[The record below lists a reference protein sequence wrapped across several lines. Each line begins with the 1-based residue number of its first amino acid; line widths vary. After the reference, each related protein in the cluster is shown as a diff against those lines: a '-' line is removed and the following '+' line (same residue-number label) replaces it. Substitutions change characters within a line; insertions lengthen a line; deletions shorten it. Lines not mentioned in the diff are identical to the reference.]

1 MSTPTKYMQ
10 ILGSIVKTDNTLS
23 ISGTAADAKAVGD
36 RISNI
41 EADIDELNSFVG
53 GVSVSEQISAAV
65 AEKQDKSIIVK
76 YQADSKLYVTHS
88 VDEISDAA
96 DAGIDVKFFDGYEYL
111 NILEYAK
118 SQNYA
123 VFYVDYFDMNN
134 VLNVKYVV
142 VSGNSIMME
151 DSRTYNVAYK
161 EDLNAKQDML
171 TGAEGQVIQ
180 FNANGKPVAT
190 DLVLPEYEAI
200 TNEEIDEICGG
211 AIEYA
216 EDVMF

>member
-36 RISNI
+36 KINNI
-41 EADIDELNSFVG
+41 EIDIDELNSFVG
-53 GVSVSEQISAAV
+53 GVSVSEQISAAI
-65 AEKQDKSIIVK
+65 AEKQDKNIIVR
-76 YQADSKLYVTHS
+76 YQVESKSYVTHS

-111 NILEYAK
+111 DLLEYAK
-118 SQNYA
+118 SQSYA
-123 VFYVDYFDMNN
+123 VFYTDYFDMNN
-134 VLNVKYVV
+134 VLNIKYVV

-151 DSRTYNVAYK
+151 DSHTYHVAYK
-161 EDLNAKQDML
+161 EDLNTKQDTL
-171 TGAEGQVIQ
+171 TGTEGQVVQ
-180 FNANGKPVAT
+180 FDANGKPIAA
-190 DLVLPEYEAI
+190 DLVLPECEAI